1 MNLWWIQ
8 YHSAHHCMTHLIW
21 HLNSILIFN
30 NRSSKWGEIFCTLVS
45 QSHVFLFPLCLSW
58 HLSMQRARCS
68 WGSLQSLTLNFH
80 MKQSIEF
87 RDVTISVPF
96 STWHRLFPGTGGQML
111 ICCGSQSIMISLI
124 TFTTTPRANQAITT
138 VAGIA
143 TEGEIKLQNSDRKT
157 ETHTT
162 IPRCSTN
169 SLWNI
174 KAPQRTQGV
183 CIFKTHRYQ
192 KTETNIPTSEKGIF
206 VKFST
211 AYMKL
216 KLNLLFLLP

>member
-1 MNLWWIQ
+1 MRRDFLHTSKSKSCFPVSPMFVLTFVYAESKVQLRIIAITDSELPHETIHRVQGCYHICTFQHLAQAFPRHWRTDAYLLW
-8 YHSAHHCMTHLIW
+8 
-21 HLNSILIFN
+21 
-30 NRSSKWGEIFCTLVS
+30 
-45 QSHVFLFPLCLSW
+45 
-58 HLSMQRARCS
+58 
-68 WGSLQSLTLNFH
+68 
-80 MKQSIEF
+80 QSI
-87 RDVTISVPF
+87 
-96 STWHRLFPGTGGQML
+96 
-111 ICCGSQSIMISLI
+111 IMISLI
-124 TFTTTPRANQAITT
+124 TFTTAPRANQAITT

-162 IPRCSTN
+162 IPRSSTN